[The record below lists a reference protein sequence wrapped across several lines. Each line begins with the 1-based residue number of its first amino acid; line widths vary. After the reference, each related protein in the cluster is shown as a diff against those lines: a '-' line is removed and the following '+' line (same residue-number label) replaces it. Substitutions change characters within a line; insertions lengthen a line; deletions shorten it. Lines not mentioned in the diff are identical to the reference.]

1 MLPAKAEFEA
11 VPRTKLYQKVAKQ
24 VQDFIRDGSLRA
36 GDRLP
41 PERQLAERL
50 QVSRGSLR
58 EAILTLESLGLVEP
72 RQGDGTVVRE
82 LSAAPLVHPLSAM
95 LVQKKALVSELLEF
109 RLMIEPTLAARA
121 AANATKAEITHL
133 EDILTLQKAK
143 VERGEM
149 AIDEDSKFHYAIAQ
163 AARNSV
169 VLKVLDVFMD
179 YLRESRERSLQ
190 VEGRLQKSLNDHRR
204 ILNAIAHTN
213 PVAAEKAMRR
223 HITTIEGM
231 ILKKMS

>member
-24 VQDFIRDGSLRA
+24 VQDFILDGSLRA

-41 PERQLAERL
+41 SERKLAERL

-82 LSAAPLVHPLSAM
+82 LSAAPLVNSLSAM
-95 LVQKKALVSELLEF
+95 LLQKKAVVSELLEF

-121 AANATKAEITHL
+121 AANATQEEIAHL
-133 EDILTLQKAK
+133 EDILALQKAK

-149 AIDEDSKFHYAIAQ
+149 AIEEDSKFHYAIAQ

-204 ILNAIAHTN
+204 ILNAIAQTN

-231 ILKKMS
+231 ILKKM

>member
-11 VPRTKLYQKVAKQ
+11 VPRTKLYQNVAKQ
-24 VQDFIRDGSLRA
+24 VQDFILDGSLRA

-41 PERQLAERL
+41 SERKLAERL
-50 QVSRGSLR
+50 HVSRGSLR

-82 LSAAPLVHPLSAM
+82 LSAAPLVTSLSAM

-121 AANATKAEITHL
+121 AANATQEEIAHL
-133 EDILTLQKAK
+133 EDILALQKAK

-204 ILNAIAHTN
+204 ILNAIAQTN

-223 HITTIEGM
+223 HITTIEGL
-231 ILKKMS
+231 ILKKM

>member
-11 VPRTKLYQKVAKQ
+11 VPRTKLYQNVAKQ
-24 VQDFIRDGSLRA
+24 VQDFILDGSLRA

-41 PERQLAERL
+41 SERKLAERL
-50 QVSRGSLR
+50 HVSRGSLR

-82 LSAAPLVHPLSAM
+82 LSAAPLVTSLSAM

-121 AANATKAEITHL
+121 AANATQEEIAHL
-133 EDILTLQKAK
+133 EDILALQKAK

-204 ILNAIAHTN
+204 ILNAIAQSN

-223 HITTIEGM
+223 HITTIEGL
-231 ILKKMS
+231 ILKKM

>member
-24 VQDFIRDGSLRA
+24 VQDFILDGSLRA

-41 PERQLAERL
+41 SERKLAERL
-50 QVSRGSLR
+50 HVSRGSLR

-82 LSAAPLVHPLSAM
+82 LSAAPLVTSLSAM

-121 AANATKAEITHL
+121 AANATQEEIAHL
-133 EDILTLQKAK
+133 EDILALQKAK

-204 ILNAIAHTN
+204 ILNAIAQTN

-223 HITTIEGM
+223 HITTIEGL
-231 ILKKMS
+231 ILKKM

>member
-1 MLPAKAEFEA
+1 
-11 VPRTKLYQKVAKQ
+11 VN
-24 VQDFIRDGSLRA
+24 S
-36 GDRLP
+36 
-41 PERQLAERL
+41 
-50 QVSRGSLR
+50 
-58 EAILTLESLGLVEP
+58 
-72 RQGDGTVVRE
+72 
-82 LSAAPLVHPLSAM
+82 LSAM
-95 LVQKKALVSELLEF
+95 LMQKKALVSELLEF

-121 AANATKAEITHL
+121 AANATQEEIAHL
-133 EDILTLQKAK
+133 DDILALQKAK

-204 ILNAIAHTN
+204 ILNAIAQKN
-213 PVAAEKAMRR
+213 PVAAENAMRR
-223 HITTIEGM
+223 HITTIEGL
-231 ILKKMS
+231 ILKKM